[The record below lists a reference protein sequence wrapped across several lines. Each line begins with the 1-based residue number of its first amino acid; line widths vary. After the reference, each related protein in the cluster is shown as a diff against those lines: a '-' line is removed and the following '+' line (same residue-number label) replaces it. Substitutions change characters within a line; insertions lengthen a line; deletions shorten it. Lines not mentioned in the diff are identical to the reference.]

1 MNGYKTIIFNVLMGL
16 VLIATQFAPDLHI
29 STEQI
34 QVATDGI
41 VQLIA
46 IVTVLGNLVLR
57 HFTKSSI
64 AYKK

>member
-1 MNGYKTIIFNVLMGL
+1 L
-16 VLIATQFAPDLHI
+16 VLIATQFAPDLQI

-34 QVATDGI
+34 QLATDGV

-57 HFTKSSI
+57 HFTKSPI

>member
-16 VLIATQFAPDLHI
+16 VLIATQFAPDLNI

-34 QVATDGI
+34 QLATDGV

-46 IVTVLGNLVLR
+46 IVTVLGNLALR
-57 HFTKSSI
+57 HFTKSPI